1 MKGICMRYATSEME
15 ADDILQESFIKV
27 FRNLDQYKD
36 QGSLGGW
43 IRTIT
48 VNTAIQ
54 FYRKRTLLNQH
65 LNDLALEAE
74 VQGSIEPFDTID
86 LDTLRSKI
94 QELPD
99 GYRLVFNLYAV
110 EGYNH
115 KEIGELLEIS
125 EGTSKSQFS
134 RAKKILQ
141 KMVNELY
148 PNDNLIERYVN

>member
-1 MKGICMRYATSEME
+1 MRYANSEIE
-15 ADDILQESFIKV
+15 ADDILQDSFMKV
-27 FRNLDQYKD
+27 FHNLNGYKD

-54 FYRKRTLLNQH
+54 FYRKRIVMTTH
-65 LNDLALEAE
+65 LNDLALKAE
-74 VQGSIEPFDTID
+74 VQGSIEPFDTMD
-86 LDTLRSKI
+86 LDILRAKI

-110 EGYNH
+110 EGYTH
-115 KEIGELLEIS
+115 KEIAEQLEIS

-148 PNDNLIERYVN
+148 PDHQIIERYVK